1 MSLDFQYVFNL
12 GIMALVGVSTYLFN
26 VVQTLKE
33 RVQALEDIHTIK
45 LDALIKKVDKLEYSN
60 EKMELKLNELSH
72 NIHKEKNTE
81 HQLTQ
86 AINLLIKKIDNE
98 AN

>member
-33 RVQALEDIHTIK
+33 RVQALEDVHTIK
-45 LDALIKKVDKLEYSN
+45 LDDLIKKVDKLELSN
-60 EKMELKLNELSH
+60 EKMEQKLNELSH

>member
-33 RVQALEDIHTIK
+33 RVQALENIHTIK
-45 LDALIKKVDKLEYSN
+45 LDDLIKKVDKLELSN
-60 EKMELKLNELSH
+60 EKMEQKLNELSH

-81 HQLTQ
+81 HQLNTT
-86 AINLLIKKIDNE
+86 LTLILKKLSEDD
-98 AN
+98 